1 MATQRELFEI
11 NGRISDDLY
20 EWLSARERYIKVR
33 DAFYEDGG
41 HIMLKRELFD
51 PEALSE
57 PLKAEAVEY
66 FKKRK
71 TKRGGET

>member
-1 MATQRELFEI
+1 MTTERELFEI
-11 NGRISDDLY
+11 NGRVSDDLY

-51 PEALSE
+51 PEALPE
-57 PLKAEAVEY
+57 PLRAEAIAY
-66 FKKRK
+66 FKKK
-71 TKRGGET
+71 GKS